1 MTLSDISI
9 KNPVFAWMLM
19 FGLMFFGIISYGAMG
34 VSQLPDVD
42 SPVIS
47 VSLSWEGAAP
57 EVMETDVVDIVEDA
71 VMSVQGIK
79 EVSSSVSQGNARV
92 SIEFELDRNIDAAM
106 QDVKAK
112 VDQAQRNLPKDID
125 PPVITKTNPDDQP
138 IVMIAISSEKMP
150 LRDLMAYVQDRIK
163 DRFASISGVGEIFLG
178 GFVDPNLRIWVDA
191 DKLDAYELSIKDVV
205 DAVKS
210 EHSEMPAG
218 RIETLDKEYNVRVM
232 GEATTVP
239 EFENM
244 LIPKRGGHPIYKP
257 IYLKDVSKVEDGL
270 ADIRRIVRSNGK
282 QAVGLLIRKQRG
294 SNEVETARKVL
305 KRLEEVKKTLPEGME
320 ARVNFNRTEFT
331 EDSIRELT
339 FTLILSAIVTSL
351 ICWLFLGSWS
361 ATLNILLAIPT
372 SILGAFLVIRFFNFT
387 LNTFTV
393 LGLSLAVGIV
403 VDDAIMV
410 LENIVRYRENGY
422 GKEEGARLGARQI
435 TFAALATTI
444 SLIAIFLPV
453 AFMSGMVGKF
463 FFQFG
468 MTIAVAVAL
477 SLLEALTLTPMRC
490 SQFLQVGPR
499 HFWLGKMVDGA
510 FKWCS
515 QKYQV
520 VLKGALAH
528 WGKTLIL
535 SIVLFVIS
543 LGIAKFLRF
552 EMVPPQDQSMFM
564 CRVRTP
570 EGSSIEFTDS
580 RVKEAEVFIKSRPEL
595 KGYMA
600 IIGGMGGGDVSSAV
614 LFVTFKK
621 PQERPIDP
629 VAKHRLSQGDLMK
642 LFRENLS
649 KIPDLKVVIQD
660 LSLSGFSAQRG
671 YPIEFSVRGPDWEK
685 LAEYSKAIEER
696 MEKSSLMIDVDTDYL
711 STIPEIRVVP
721 DRARADD
728 RGVSIDSVATAVNS
742 LIGGE
747 RIAKYTKDGRR
758 YDVRV
763 RLIPSQRD
771 EAGEIDRLWVW
782 NNLGE
787 QVFLKD
793 VVNILQKPTPL
804 TITRK
809 NRERA
814 ISIFA
819 NMAPGQSQGA
829 ALDEVKRIAK
839 QVLPENYN
847 IIFSGSAKSFQE
859 ASGGLAFAFWLGILI
874 AYMVLASQFNNYFHP
889 ISVLFAMPFSITGAL
904 IALWLTHQ
912 SLNVYSII
920 GIILLMGIVKK
931 NSILMVDFTNQMRKE
946 GLSPHD
952 ALLKACPIRLRP
964 ILMTSVATVAA
975 AIPPALALG
984 PGAETRIPMAI
995 TIIGGVIVSTLLT
1008 LIVVPCLYTFLAKIG
1023 RGKKQ
1028 DAPTTA

>member
-19 FGLMFFGIISYGAMG
+19 FGLMFFGIISYCAMG

-79 EVSSSVSQGNARV
+79 EVSSSISQGNARV
-92 SIEFELDRNIDAAM
+92 SIEFEIDRNIDAAM

-112 VDQAQRNLPKDID
+112 VDQAQRNLPRDID
-125 PPVITKTNPDDQP
+125 PPIITKTNPDDQP
-138 IVMIAISSEKMP
+138 IVMIAISSDKMP

-163 DRFASISGVGEIFLG
+163 DRFASISGVGEIYLG

-191 DKLDAYELSIKDVV
+191 DKLDTYELSIKDVV

-218 RIETLDKEYNVRVM
+218 RIETADKEYNVRVM

-244 LIPKRGGHPIYKP
+244 LIPKRGGQPIYKP
-257 IYLKDVSKVEDGL
+257 IYLKDVSRVEDGL

-282 QAVGLLIRKQRG
+282 QAVGLLVRKQRG
-294 SNEVETARKVL
+294 SNEVETARRVL
-305 KRLEEVKKTLPEGME
+305 KRLEEVKKTLPQGME

-331 EDSIRELT
+331 EDSIRELS

-351 ICWLFLGSWS
+351 VCWLFLGSWS

-372 SILGAFLVIRFFNFT
+372 SILGTFLVIRFFNFT

-410 LENIVRYRENGY
+410 LENIVRFRENNY

-499 HFWLGKMVDGA
+499 HSWIGKAVDSA

-515 QKYQV
+515 KKYQV
-520 VLKGALAH
+520 LLKGALAH

-535 SIVLFVIS
+535 SIVLFVVS
-543 LGIAKFLRF
+543 LSIAKLLRF

-570 EGSSIEFTDS
+570 EGSSIDFTDN
-580 RVKEAEVFIKSRPEL
+580 RIKQAEAFIASRPEL

-600 IIGGMGGGDVSSAV
+600 IIGGMGGGEVSSGV
-614 LFVTFKK
+614 LFVTFKN
-621 PQERPIDP
+621 PHDRPVDP
-629 VAKHRLSQGDLMK
+629 IARHRLSQAELMK

-685 LAEYSKAIEER
+685 LAEYSRVIRER
-696 MEKSSLMIDVDTDYL
+696 MEKSS
-711 STIPEIRVVP
+711 
-721 DRARADD
+721 
-728 RGVSIDSVATAVNS
+728 
-742 LIGGE
+742 
-747 RIAKYTKDGRR
+747 
-758 YDVRV
+758 
-763 RLIPSQRD
+763 
-771 EAGEIDRLWVW
+771 
-782 NNLGE
+782 
-787 QVFLKD
+787 
-793 VVNILQKPTPL
+793 
-804 TITRK
+804 
-809 NRERA
+809 
-814 ISIFA
+814 
-819 NMAPGQSQGA
+819 
-829 ALDEVKRIAK
+829 
-839 QVLPENYN
+839 
-847 IIFSGSAKSFQE
+847 
-859 ASGGLAFAFWLGILI
+859 
-874 AYMVLASQFNNYFHP
+874 
-889 ISVLFAMPFSITGAL
+889 
-904 IALWLTHQ
+904 
-912 SLNVYSII
+912 
-920 GIILLMGIVKK
+920 
-931 NSILMVDFTNQMRKE
+931 
-946 GLSPHD
+946 
-952 ALLKACPIRLRP
+952 
-964 ILMTSVATVAA
+964 
-975 AIPPALALG
+975 
-984 PGAETRIPMAI
+984 
-995 TIIGGVIVSTLLT
+995 
-1008 LIVVPCLYTFLAKIG
+1008 
-1023 RGKKQ
+1023 
-1028 DAPTTA
+1028 

>member
-1 MTLSDISI
+1 
-9 KNPVFAWMLM
+9 MLM
-19 FGLMFFGIISYGAMG
+19 FGLMFFGLISFFMMG

-47 VSLSWEGAAP
+47 VSLTWEGAAP

-79 EVSSSVSQGNARV
+79 EVSSSISQGSARI
-92 SIEFELDRNIDAAM
+92 SIEFELERNIDAAM

-112 VDQAQRNLPKDID
+112 VDQAQRNLPNDID

-138 IVMIAISSEKMP
+138 IVMIAVSSDKMP
-150 LRDLMAYVQDRIK
+150 LRDLMAYVQDRLK
-163 DRFASISGVGEIFLG
+163 DRFASITGVGEIFLG

-191 DKLDAYELSIKDVV
+191 DKLDKYELSIKDVV
-205 DAVKS
+205 DAVKNQ
-210 EHSEMPAG
+210 HSEMPAG
-218 RIETLDKEYNVRVM
+218 RIETEDKEYNVRVM
-232 GEATTVP
+232 GEAATVL
-239 EFENM
+239 EFENIA
-244 LIPKRGGHPIYKP
+244 IPKRGGQPVYKP
-257 IYLKDVSKVEDGL
+257 IYLKDVSRVEDGL
-270 ADIRRIVRSNGK
+270 ADIRRIVRSNGT

-294 SNEVETARKVL
+294 SNEVETARRVL
-305 KRLEEVKKTLPEGME
+305 KRLDEVRKTLPEGME

-331 EDSIRELT
+331 EDSIRELN

-351 ICWLFLGSWS
+351 VCWLFLGSWS

-372 SILGAFLVIRFFNFT
+372 SILGTFLIIRFFNFT

-410 LENIVRYRENGY
+410 LENIVRYRENKH
-422 GKEEGARLGARQI
+422 GKEESARQGARQI

-490 SQFLQVGPR
+490 SQFLQVGER
-499 HFWLGKMVDGA
+499 HFWLGKIVDGA
-510 FKWCS
+510 FKWFS
-515 QKYQV
+515 EKYQT
-520 VLKGALAH
+520 VLKKSLGH
-528 WGKTLIL
+528 WGKILIV
-535 SIVLFVIS
+535 SIVLFVAS

-552 EMVPPQDQSMFM
+552 EMVPSQDQSMFM
-564 CRVRTP
+564 VRTRTP

-580 RVKEAEVFIKSRPEL
+580 RMKQAENFVKSRAEL

-600 IIGGMGGGDVSSAV
+600 IIGGMGGGEVTSGT
-614 LFVTFKK
+614 LFVTLKDPK
-621 PQERPIDP
+621 ERPVDP
-629 VAKHRLSQGDLMK
+629 VAKHRLSQGELMD
-642 LFRENLS
+642 LFRENLK
-649 KIPDLKVVIQD
+649 KIPDLKVTIQD

-671 YPIEFSVRGPDWEK
+671 YPIEFSVRGPNWEK
-685 LAEYSKAIEER
+685 LAEYSMIIRER
-696 MEKSSLMIDVDTDYL
+696 MEKSGLMIDVDTDHL

-721 DRARADD
+721 DRARADE
-728 RGVSIDSVATAVNS
+728 RGVNIDSVATAINS

-771 EAGEIDRLWVW
+771 KADEIERLWVW
-782 NNLGE
+782 NNFGE
-787 QVFLKD
+787 RVFLKD
-793 VVNILQKPTPL
+793 VVNISEKPTPL

-814 ISIFA
+814 ISVFA
-819 NMAPGQSQGA
+819 NMAPGKSQGA

-839 QVLPENYN
+839 DVLPDNYN

-859 ASGGLAFAFWLGILI
+859 AAGGLAFAFWLGILI

-904 IALWLTHQ
+904 VALWVTHQ

-946 GLSPHD
+946 GLNAHD

-964 ILMTSVATVAA
+964 IIMTSVATVAA

-995 TIIGGVIVSTLLT
+995 TIIGGVVVSTLLT
-1008 LIVVPCLYTFLAKIG
+1008 LVVVPCLYTLLAKIG
-1023 RGKKQ
+1023 QHKKQ
-1028 DAPTTA
+1028 GMMPATLDG